1 MKRLFKALY
10 VAVALLFVVFST
22 VCVLR
27 ITEYRKILNAD
38 ETNITSSEETER
50 GVIVSFSDGRQIE
63 LIFNNTAVKVVRA
76 YEIEDKSEIYSVV
89 RFIRRYAA
97 EPGIEITRKNMDL
110 YGELKLHNLL
120 YSMDY
125 KRESTADADLD
136 YLRDKRWYVNVMSR
150 LLG

>member
-22 VCVLR
+22 VCIFR

-38 ETNITSSEETER
+38 EINLSSEETDR
-50 GVIVSFSDGRQIE
+50 GVIVIFSDSRQIE
-63 LIFNNTAVKVVRA
+63 LIFNKTAVKVVRS

-89 RFIRRYAA
+89 RFICRYAA
-97 EPGIEITRKNMDL
+97 EHGIEITRENTDL
-110 YGELKLHNLL
+110 YGEWKLHNLL

-136 YLRDKRWYVNVMSR
+136 YIKDKRWYVNAMSK